1 MIFIS
6 TKSIKNL
13 RDYENNFHFK
23 SASCWHAMIAIG
35 QFEKEKFTCSQ
46 HAWDFRKWRKLA
58 LNLPSSMHLRLSDAS
73 AGHERV
79 FWPITLLECL
89 LMK

>member
-23 SASCWHAMIAIG
+23 SASCWHAMIAKGWTIRKG
-35 QFEKEKFTCSQ
+35 KKFTCSQ

-58 LNLPSSMHLRLSDAS
+58 LNLPSSINAF
-73 AGHERV
+73 V
-79 FWPITLLECL
+79 
-89 LMK
+89 